1 MDLAEAPRGRSQ
13 HPETARPEGSSLR
26 RTLRGTR
33 QRQDR
38 RQGSRSSPKGPV
50 PGRRRRREPPPHGA
64 VCVAAAVP
72 RREQVLSA
80 SPPPSPR
87 REPTPSASPTP
98 SARREQVLSASPAPS
113 PRREPTPFA
122 SPAPPPRREPTL
134 FASPA
139 PPPRREPTL
148 FASPAPPPRREPAP
162 CGRASRRS
170 PRRRLLTAGPRLGQ
184 RGSSASAVSW
194 MSACPRVLLDVHCAS
209 DIRMRCRRS
218 VLAIQGPSRLTT
230 RGVTDGT
237 PSANSPAKERF
248 TNSGAPTM

>member
-38 RQGSRSSPKGPV
+38 RQGPRSSPKGPV
-50 PGRRRRREPPPHGA
+50 PGRRRRREPEPP
-64 VCVAAAVP
+64 P

-80 SPPPSPR
+80 SSPPSPR

-148 FASPAPPPRREPAP
+148 FASPAPPPRRREPAP

-218 VLAIQGPSRLTT
+218 APAVHGPSRLTT